1 MLHMVPVA
9 ELESACLS
17 TALFKNAGYTSS
29 PTPV

>member
-17 TALFKNAGYTSS
+17 TTAFKAVGYTNS